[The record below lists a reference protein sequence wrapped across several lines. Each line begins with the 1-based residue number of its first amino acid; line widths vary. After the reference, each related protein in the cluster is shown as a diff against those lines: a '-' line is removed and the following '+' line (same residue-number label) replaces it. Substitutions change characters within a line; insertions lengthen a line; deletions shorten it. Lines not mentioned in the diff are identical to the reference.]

1 MEDDDFRRFF
11 RMNKNTLKALVNFLK
26 PERRCY
32 QGGRVQI
39 EPSKS
44 VAVTTSYLGSQ
55 MPCKQ
60 LGNMFGI
67 SEGCLI
73 KVTNYIMSLL
83 KEKSKLVIKWPNK
96 QDYEDIANE
105 FNKRRIRYI
114 CMIFSFEIEYLII
127 VTSCCNEVFFEEN
140 FQMSSGLLMD
150 ATLEYRQ
157 GRMNGWPTTILST
170 STVYICRQYVCTI
183 DVSRTFLSGKYK

>member
-1 MEDDDFRRFF
+1 
-11 RMNKNTLKALVNFLK
+11 MNKNTLKALVNFLK

-32 QGGRVQI
+32 QGGHVQI
-39 EPSKS
+39 EPSKM

-67 SEGCLI
+67 SEGCLL

-96 QDYEDIANE
+96 QDYKDITNE
-105 FNKRRIRYI
+105 FNKRRIRNI
-114 CMIFSFEIEYLII
+114 CMIFFI
-127 VTSCCNEVFFEEN
+127 
-140 FQMSSGLLMD
+140 
-150 ATLEYRQ
+150 
-157 GRMNGWPTTILST
+157 
-170 STVYICRQYVCTI
+170 
-183 DVSRTFLSGKYK
+183 